1 MKYTIVLGIKECT
14 TEYIDNYKELATFE
28 NESEARKAFDS
39 KKSECIQYAEDH
51 HNDINLSLWESD
63 EEDET
68 YFDGSTLEDWSYS
81 FNGKPTDGMV
91 ALIAKPSRYYPPR
104 YMIINGDGKTQRY
117 FEEIPQDI
125 KVEVIRK
132 EKLNREN
139 MKEFGFPEYF
149 INAPEISNEF

>member
-1 MKYTIVLGIKECT
+1 MKYTIALGIKECT

-28 NESEARKAFDS
+28 NESEARKAFENEKS
-39 KKSECIQYAEDH
+39 KYIQYAEDNH
-51 HNDINLSLWESD
+51 YDINLSLWESD
-63 EEDET
+63 EEDAT
-68 YFDGSTLEDWSYS
+68 YFDGSTLEDWSYD

-91 ALIAKPSRYYPPR
+91 ALVAKPSRYYSPR

-132 EKLNREN
+132 EKLNRET
-139 MKEFGFPEYF
+139 MKEFGFPEWF
-149 INAPEISNEF
+149 FNEPEISNEF